1 MKQYHGRKN
10 DMHRN
15 FGIDPRPVYEPPP
28 LPPRRFPFAR
38 LAVGAIAI
46 GVAAGIIHVLL
57 RGN

>member
-1 MKQYHGRKN
+1 
-10 DMHRN
+10 MHRN